1 MYLNLQHL
9 RFAQRLLDPLTL
21 ALLLIYMMVNVIV
34 FAEAFYLRAHK
45 QEVFFTNSLVGAVT
59 VTICTLTF
67 GRYYGARGIAVSCC
81 IGNIIGLVWS
91 TYKFR
96 KYRRL
101 WHTPEEA
108 TATSVSTNGDQ
119 VRFLVP

>member
-1 MYLNLQHL
+1 MSSSL
-9 RFAQRLLDPLTL
+9 RK
-21 ALLLIYMMVNVIV
+21 
-34 FAEAFYLRAHK
+34 AFYLRAHK

-67 GRYYGARGIAVSCC
+67 GQYYGARGIAVSCC

-101 WHTPEEA
+101 WHTPKEA
-108 TATSVSTNGDQ
+108 TATSV
-119 VRFLVP
+119 